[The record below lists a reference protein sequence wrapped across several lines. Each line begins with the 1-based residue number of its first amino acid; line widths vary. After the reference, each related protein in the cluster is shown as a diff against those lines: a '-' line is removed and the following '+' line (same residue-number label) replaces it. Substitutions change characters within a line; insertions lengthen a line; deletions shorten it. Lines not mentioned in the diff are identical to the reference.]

1 MNQFLSNSF
10 DSVDDHVGMNSKSCE
25 NNSPNST
32 NKVICNTSVTNQ
44 TSGFNVTVN
53 QNKSINLKRSCNSL
67 KTIFDR
73 RKLSTS
79 LSETIDNEEWNK
91 QSHDDGSLA
100 VISRPVSNTSSYISF
115 ENLSGSYALPLASLV
130 PGEMIATTIS
140 NRISSVKSTND
151 MKMRNKP
158 ISTDLLN
165 ARRKL
170 QRQWAT
176 CSSLCN
182 NNSPNNTA
190 HTTNNRGLYDAN
202 SITSNRKS
210 VTTEKKFKSRW
221 LFLWRQSFDRGIDST
236 TNWSNKTRVDT
247 RRKLFRKLGYKS
259 ANEMYLSENT
269 SSISESNGYI
279 NNAGRFRSEVSVV
292 SSRKVTESSPS
303 YANSLSFDLSLKEKD
318 SPSLS
323 SENRLCCG
331 NFDNT
336 NDYDNDSVKYSDC
349 LFISEKSQSN
359 ERVVGLHQGG
369 SSDTQLMD
377 HFRDRSLR
385 TTTQLQQNQRQL
397 QRSSYEIGL
406 NQIHSPEMPPVS
418 TMQQSQSFGTG
429 RSVTNFDD
437 EYFMFDHDPHSLYN
451 NSSGVNFKSTTTPL
465 HLENP
470 ERETRWYFKYFL
482 GKYHQLHCGYLT
494 ERDPFLLAVAKD
506 DIQTYGISQY
516 RAILWRKTG
525 SQKLCISYNPTNA
538 LTAKKVL
545 NFFDIHRVEKGPREI
560 LNFEAQKDALTLEEQ
575 EGSVNFKFGVLY
587 CIEGQTSDQE
597 MYNNETGSEQ
607 FERFVDLLGERIN
620 LKSWDRFKGG
630 LDTKSNTTG
639 IDSVYTIY
647 EGHEIMFHVSTLL
660 PYSTENRQQIERK
673 RHVGNDIVNIIFVD
687 GCPPGEQPSWTPS
700 MMRTHFTHIF
710 AVVTYDNEAKV
721 YRLNIFAEESVPF
734 FGPPLHN
741 PPEFKNPQEF
751 REFLLVKLINGEKA
765 AFRSPVFAQ
774 KRQRTLEMLLN
785 TICITYTNEANN
797 GAIYRRA
804 FSDVVVDSFN
814 GVTTSKEQSRN
825 DAYIRYGQ
833 MLKLN
838 TIIRGDAPTSSITSG
853 QSKKNLWQ
861 PKLIYKCTQSEII
874 CGDVWGE
881 QVIVSTEQ
889 GTFGFKDHEPPV
901 LLIDKSVEVKQLE
914 VAQFELLIIRYD
926 KGREGKVAVIQLN
939 CLTFSTKPIDR
950 LQVKKLSLEKTKGA
964 QLFTVSKSPSHP
976 LRLAVAVNRRIVIF
990 QWHLFTGRSLSSWN
1004 QLAQPDP
1011 VENFQLIREVHMIDS
1026 IQTLSFIEGI
1036 PGGKLCV
1043 GYRNQFILLDERS
1056 KEITQLF
1063 RTEGSR
1069 NQVVSALEL
1078 WADDEH
1084 ELLLCFT
1091 RTCHFQ
1097 KLSLTTPGINS
1108 RRQPL
1113 STSNPNDSSFNWNI
1127 KSSTET
1133 STNKSSPTLS
1143 QIPGSSSLDSPSS
1156 TTSGSSVA
1164 RSCSPE
1170 PTFSSTNLNLTCEEK
1185 VKTSDFDFAWTFEPQ
1200 QVAVCFPYIFGFN
1213 PSAIEIRLLINGSL
1227 VHTMLV
1233 TDCRLITVKG
1243 DIFFTST
1250 SETLDYKTSPT
1261 INNNTVSASNTGN
1274 DNITQQNEIKSILKA
1289 VDQLNLDDN
1298 HQSHDSLVYPENFET
1313 QKNSL
1318 ASCEQDHNELQ
1329 SNLTSAS
1336 YSISSPPYSG
1346 INSPTGAKILTSTSS
1361 LVVSSVNSTN
1371 TDLNQPQTN
1380 FIYKIPIYSSSKQM
1394 NHSNSNNNNNSN
1406 NENRY

>member
-1 MNQFLSNSF
+1 MHQSISSSF
-10 DSVDDHVGMNSKSCE
+10 DSDDNNIVMNSRSVDS
-25 NNSPNST
+25 NNNNNNAIINDNIIRKLKVTNST
-32 NKVICNTSVTNQ
+32 TGYDVM
-44 TSGFNVTVN
+44 VN
-53 QNKSINLKRSCNSL
+53 HNLKRSCNSI
-67 KTIFDR
+67 KKIFHR
-73 RKLSTS
+73 RIISTSFSETTNNNVHWNKLSDDDD
-79 LSETIDNEEWNK
+79 DN
-91 QSHDDGSLA
+91 DGSSA
-100 VISRPVSNTSSYISF
+100 ITSRLTSNKSSHISF
-115 ENLSGSYALPLASLV
+115 ENLSGNSTIPLTSLV
-130 PGEMIATTIS
+130 TSDMMTTTIS
-140 NRISSVKSTND
+140 TTMSFGKMTND
-151 MKMRNKP
+151 VKIRNKP
-158 ISTDLLN
+158 TSTDLLN
-165 ARRKL
+165 VQRKL

-176 CSSLCN
+176 CSSLYNN
-182 NNSPNNTA
+182 NNSNNIYQ
-190 HTTNNRGLYDAN
+190 TTNSTGLYDLN
-202 SITSNRKS
+202 SIISNRRS
-210 VTTEKKFKSRW
+210 GTTKRKNKSRW
-221 LFLWRQSFDRGIDST
+221 LFLWRQSVDHGIDST
-236 TNWSNKTRVDT
+236 TNWSNKTRVDM
-247 RRKLFRKLGYKS
+247 RRRLFRKLGYKS

-269 SSISESNGYI
+269 SLTSESNGYI
-279 NNAGRFRSEVSVV
+279 NNAGRFRSEVNVIPN
-292 SSRKVTESSPS
+292 RKVKESSPN
-303 YANSLSFDLSLKEKD
+303 YLNSISFDLSLKVKD
-318 SPSLS
+318 SPISLS
-323 SENRLCCG
+323 KNHLSIEN
-331 NFDNT
+331 FENT
-336 NDYDNDSVKYSDC
+336 NDDDDDSVKNYDC
-349 LFISEKSQSN
+349 LSISDELRSN
-359 ERVVGLHQGG
+359 EGVLNLHPSGF
-369 SSDTQLMD
+369 SDTQLID
-377 HFRDRSLR
+377 HFRDRLL
-385 TTTQLQQNQRQL
+385 TTSSRIQQSQRSLQQ
-397 QRSSYEIGL
+397 SSYETGL
-406 NQIHSPEMPPVS
+406 NQLYSPEIPPTS
-418 TMQQSQSFGTG
+418 TIQATTQTFGTDNN
-429 RSVTNFDD
+429 VTNFDD
-437 EYFMFDHDPHSLYN
+437 EYFMFDHDPHSIYYN
-451 NSSGVNFKSTTTPL
+451 NSGMNFKSTTTPL

-494 ERDPFLLAVAKD
+494 ERDPFLLAVVKD

-545 NFFDIHRVEKGPREI
+545 NFFDIHRVEKGPRGI

-587 CIEGQTSDQE
+587 CVEGQTSDQE
-597 MYNNETGSEQ
+597 MYNNEKGSEQ
-607 FERFVDLLGERIN
+607 FERFIDLLGERIG

-647 EGHEIMFHVSTLL
+647 EGHEIMFHISTLL

-673 RHVGNDIVNIIFVD
+673 RHIGNDIVNIIFVD
-687 GCPPGEQPSWTPS
+687 GCPPGQQPSWTPS

-710 AVVTYDNEAKV
+710 AVVTYDNEANV

-741 PPEFKNPQEF
+741 PPEFKNSQEF

-785 TICITYTNEANN
+785 AICTTYTNEANN
-797 GAIYRRA
+797 GAIYRRS

-825 DAYIRYGQ
+825 DAHIRYGQ

-853 QSKKNLWQ
+853 QSRKNLWQ

-881 QVIVSTEQ
+881 QLIVTTEQ
-889 GTFGFKDHEPPV
+889 GTFGFKDREPPV
-901 LLIDKSVEVKQLE
+901 LLIDKNVEVKQLE

-926 KGREGKVAVIQLN
+926 KGREGKIAVIQLN
-939 CLTFSTKPIDR
+939 CLTLTKPFDR
-950 LQVKKLSLEKTKGA
+950 SQVKKLSLEKTKGA
-964 QLFTVSKSPSHP
+964 QLFAISKSPSHP
-976 LRLAVAVNRRIVIF
+976 LRLAAAVNRKIVIF

-1011 VENFQLIREVHMIDS
+1011 VENFQIIREVHMVDS
-1026 IQTLSFIEGI
+1026 IQTLSFVEGI

-1056 KEITQLF
+1056 KETTQLF

-1097 KLSLTTPGINS
+1097 KLSLITPGIS
-1108 RRQPL
+1108 SCRQPIPTNSPIDL
-1113 STSNPNDSSFNWNI
+1113 NFNWSM
-1127 KSSTET
+1127 KSSMEIN
-1133 STNKSSPTLS
+1133 TNKSSPALS
-1143 QIPGSSSLDSPSS
+1143 QVQGSSSIDSPSS
-1156 TTSGSSVA
+1156 TTSGSSMA

-1170 PTFSSTNLNLTCEEK
+1170 PSFNSMNLNLTCEEK
-1185 VKTSDFDFAWTFEPQ
+1185 VKTSDCDFAWTFEPQ

-1243 DIFFTST
+1243 DIYFTST

-1261 INNNTVSASNTGN
+1261 INNNAVTSNTSN
-1274 DNITQQNEIKSILKA
+1274 DNNTKQNEIKSVIQA
-1289 VDQLNLDDN
+1289 VDHLNLDDN
-1298 HQSHDSLVYPENFET
+1298 HQTNDSLNDPEICET
-1313 QKNSL
+1313 HKNLLPSL
-1318 ASCEQDHNELQ
+1318 EQDHNELQ
-1329 SNLTSAS
+1329 SNSSS
-1336 YSISSPPYSG
+1336 YSSNM
-1346 INSPTGAKILTSTSS
+1346 NSPTGIKILPLTSMNNTNSSSIVSS
-1361 LVVSSVNSTN
+1361 LNSTN
-1371 TDLNQPQTN
+1371 NDLNQSQTN
-1380 FIYKIPIYSSSKQM
+1380 FIYKIPIYSSNKQI
-1394 NHSNSNNNNNSN
+1394 NNNNNG
-1406 NENRY
+1406 NR

>member
-1 MNQFLSNSF
+1 MNMNNQVINSHNSNS
-10 DSVDDHVGMNSKSCE
+10 
-25 NNSPNST
+25 
-32 NKVICNTSVTNQ
+32 KVTCQI
-44 TSGFNVTVN
+44 TSGLESSKIN
-53 QNKSINLKRSCNSL
+53 QNKLIHLKRSCNSL
-67 KTIFDR
+67 KTLSNQQT
-73 RKLSTS
+73 LST
-79 LSETIDNEEWNK
+79 LFIETLNDEQQYNK
-91 QSHDDGSLA
+91 TYQQLNNYDHNLMTTTSK
-100 VISRPVSNTSSYISF
+100 PTSSTSSF
-115 ENLSGSYALPLASLV
+115 ENLSKSYALPQTLV
-130 PGEMIATTIS
+130 VTNGLTTTTTTTTNSTLITS
-140 NRISSVKSTND
+140 MKSIND
-151 MKMRNKP
+151 MKLRNKP
-158 ISTDLLN
+158 ISSDLLCVKK
-165 ARRKL
+165 KL

-182 NNSPNNTA
+182 NSNYNSYNNNIPQ
-190 HTTNNRGLYDAN
+190 HTTINNSGLYDRN
-202 SITSNRKS
+202 SLISNCKFAI
-210 VTTEKKFKSRW
+210 TEKKNKSNW
-221 LFLWRQSFDRGIDST
+221 LFTWRQSFDRGIDFT
-236 TNWSNKTRVDT
+236 TNWSNKSRVDR
-247 RRKLFRKLGYKS
+247 RRKLFHKLGYKS
-259 ANEMYLSENT
+259 ANEMYMSENT
-269 SSISESNGYI
+269 SFTSESNGFI

-292 SSRKVTESSPS
+292 SSKKLTETSPS
-303 YANSLSFDLSLKEKD
+303 YNNSISFDLSLKVKD
-318 SPSLS
+318 SSTSL
-323 SENRLCCG
+323 SENRLSIG
-331 NFDNT
+331 NFENT
-336 NDYDNDSVKYSDC
+336 NDC
-349 LFISEKSQSN
+349 LFKSEEIPSNLHPGGFSDTHLLDHYKHTLIPTASQS
-359 ERVVGLHQGG
+359 HQ
-369 SSDTQLMD
+369 S
-377 HFRDRSLR
+377 
-385 TTTQLQQNQRQL
+385 QRQI
-397 QRSSYEIGL
+397 QQSSYDTGL
-406 NQIHSPEMPPVS
+406 NQLCNSEMLPVS
-418 TMQQSQSFGTG
+418 SIQQSQSFGIDT
-429 RSVTNFDD
+429 SMTNFDD
-437 EYFMFDHDPHSLYN
+437 EYFQFDHDPQSFYN
-451 NSSGVNFKSTTTPL
+451 INSGINFKSTTTPL

-482 GKYHQLHCGYLT
+482 GKYHQLYCGYLT
-494 ERDPFLLAVAKD
+494 EHDPFLLAVVKD
-506 DIQTYGISQY
+506 DMQTYGISQY

-545 NFFDIHRVEKGPREI
+545 NFFDIHRLDKGPREI
-560 LNFEAQKDALTLEEQ
+560 LNFEVQKDALTLEEQ

-597 MYNNETGSEQ
+597 MYNNEKGSEQ
-607 FERFVDLLGERIN
+607 FERFVDLLGDRIG

-710 AVVTYDNEAKV
+710 AVVTYDNEANV

-785 TICITYTNEANN
+785 AICTTYTNETNN

-825 DAYIRYGQ
+825 DAHIRYGQ

-881 QVIVSTEQ
+881 RLIVSTEQ
-889 GTFGFKDHEPPV
+889 GTFGFKDQEPPA

-926 KGREGKVAVIQLN
+926 KGREAKVAVIQLN
-939 CLTFSTKPIDR
+939 SLTSIKPIDR
-950 LQVKKLSLEKTKGA
+950 TQVKKLSLEKTRGA
-964 QLFTVSKSPSHP
+964 QLFAVTKSPSHP
-976 LRLAVAVNRRIVIF
+976 LRLAAAVNRRIVIY

-1011 VENFQLIREVHMIDS
+1011 VENFQIIKEVHMIDS

-1056 KEITQLF
+1056 KETTQLF
-1063 RTEGSR
+1063 RTEGNR

-1078 WADDEH
+1078 WADEEH

-1097 KLSLTTPGINS
+1097 KLILTTPRIGS
-1108 RRQPL
+1108 RRQGLPI
-1113 STSNPNDSSFNWNI
+1113 SSPADSSFNWNM
-1127 KSSTET
+1127 KSSMET
-1133 STNKSSPTLS
+1133 STNKSSPVLS
-1143 QIPGSSSLDSPSS
+1143 QASSSLDSPSP
-1156 TTSGSSVA
+1156 TSGSVA
-1164 RSCSPE
+1164 RSCSPD
-1170 PTFSSTNLNLTCEEK
+1170 PSFNSINSNLISEEK
-1185 VKTSDFDFAWTFEPQ
+1185 MKTSDFDFAWTFEPQ

-1250 SETLDYKTSPT
+1250 SETLDYKISPT
-1261 INNNTVSASNTGN
+1261 ANSTTVTNNPGT
-1274 DNITQQNEIKSILKA
+1274 DNISQQNDMKSIMRA
-1289 VDQLNLDDN
+1289 VDQLHIDES
-1298 HQSHDSLVYPENFET
+1298 QQTIDSSTYPENYDS
-1313 QKNSL
+1313 QKHL
-1318 ASCEQDHNELQ
+1318 PPPIEQCHIDSQ
-1329 SNLTSAS
+1329 SNLSSNS
-1336 YSISSPPYSG
+1336 YTISSATCS
-1346 INSPTGAKILTSTSS
+1346 STGARVLPSNSTSS
-1361 LVVSSVNSTN
+1361 STVTSSNLTN
-1371 TDLNQPQTN
+1371 MDSNQPQTN
-1380 FIYKIPIYSSSKQM
+1380 FIYKIPIYSSNKQM
-1394 NHSNSNNNNNSN
+1394 SN
-1406 NENRY
+1406 NEN

>member
-1 MNQFLSNSF
+1 
-10 DSVDDHVGMNSKSCE
+10 
-25 NNSPNST
+25 
-32 NKVICNTSVTNQ
+32 
-44 TSGFNVTVN
+44 
-53 QNKSINLKRSCNSL
+53 
-67 KTIFDR
+67 
-73 RKLSTS
+73 
-79 LSETIDNEEWNK
+79 
-91 QSHDDGSLA
+91 
-100 VISRPVSNTSSYISF
+100 
-115 ENLSGSYALPLASLV
+115 
-130 PGEMIATTIS
+130 
-140 NRISSVKSTND
+140 
-151 MKMRNKP
+151 
-158 ISTDLLN
+158 
-165 ARRKL
+165 
-170 QRQWAT
+170 
-176 CSSLCN
+176 
-182 NNSPNNTA
+182 
-190 HTTNNRGLYDAN
+190 
-202 SITSNRKS
+202 
-210 VTTEKKFKSRW
+210 
-221 LFLWRQSFDRGIDST
+221 
-236 TNWSNKTRVDT
+236 
-247 RRKLFRKLGYKS
+247 
-259 ANEMYLSENT
+259 MYLSENT
-269 SSISESNGYI
+269 STLSESNGFI
-279 NNAGRFRSEVSVV
+279 NNAGRFRSEIGVIPCK
-292 SSRKVTESSPS
+292 KVKETSPGHP
-303 YANSLSFDLSLKEKD
+303 NCVSFDSSLKTKD
-318 SPSLS
+318 SPSSL
-323 SENRLCCG
+323 SENRLSMLNFEDKVSDEMINVDIEG
-331 NFDNT
+331 NK
-336 NDYDNDSVKYSDC
+336 DYERRVT
-349 LFISEKSQSN
+349 SEKVQTTDSEASLLTNKSNSNLALDSFRNTLTPTVASQQS
-359 ERVVGLHQGG
+359 EKR
-369 SSDTQLMD
+369 
-377 HFRDRSLR
+377 
-385 TTTQLQQNQRQL
+385 QLQQ
-397 QRSSYEIGL
+397 SSYDTGL
-406 NQIHSPEMPPVS
+406 NQLCCPTTQTS
-418 TMQQSQSFGTG
+418 TSIQQSQSFGTG
-429 RSVTNFDD
+429 TATVTSYDDND
-437 EYFMFDHDPHSLYN
+437 EYFSFEHDTSAFY
-451 NSSGVNFKSTTTPL
+451 NSSTGSNFKSTSTPL

-482 GKYHQLHCGYLT
+482 GRYHQLYCGYLT

-560 LNFEAQKDALTLEEQ
+560 LNFEVQKDALTLEEQ

-597 MYNNETGSEQ
+597 MYNNEKGSEQ
-607 FERFVDLLGERIN
+607 FERFVNLLGERIG

-687 GCPPGEQPSWTPS
+687 GCPPGQQPSWTPS

-710 AVVTYDNEAKV
+710 AIVTFDSEAEV

-785 TICITYTNEANN
+785 AICTTYANDTNN

-861 PKLIYKCTQSEII
+861 PKLIHKCTQSEII
-874 CGDVWGE
+874 CGDVWGDNL
-881 QVIVSTEQ
+881 IISTEQ

-926 KGREGKVAVIQLN
+926 KGREAKVAVLQLN
-939 CLTFSTKPIDR
+939 CLTSTKPVDR
-950 LQVKKLSLEKTKGA
+950 SQAKKLTLEKTKGS
-964 QLFTVSKSPSHP
+964 QLFTVSKSPNHP
-976 LRLAVAVNRRIVIF
+976 LRLAIAVHRRIIVF

-1011 VENFQLIREVHMIDS
+1011 IENFQIMREVHLIEPV
-1026 IQTLSFIEGI
+1026 QTLSFVEGI
-1036 PGGKLCV
+1036 PGGRLCV
-1043 GYRNQFILLDERS
+1043 GYRNQFILVDEKN
-1056 KEITQLF
+1056 KETIQLF

-1078 WADDEH
+1078 WADEEH

-1097 KLSLTTPGINS
+1097 KLSLTSSSGMGS
-1108 RRQPL
+1108 RRQAPL
-1113 STSNPNDSSFNWNI
+1113 INSPVDTSFNWNM
-1127 KSSTET
+1127 KTTMET
-1133 STNKSSPTLS
+1133 SAVKSSPSLS
-1143 QIPGSSSLDSPSS
+1143 QTQGSNSVDSPSP
-1156 TTSGSSVA
+1156 TGGPIA
-1164 RSCSPE
+1164 RSCSPD
-1170 PTFSSTNLNLTCEEK
+1170 PLFHPLNISTSCEEK
-1185 VKTSDFDFAWTFEPQ
+1185 VKTSDFDFAWNFEPQ

-1213 PSAIEIRLLINGSL
+1213 PAAIEIRLLINGSL

-1233 TDCRLITVKG
+1233 SDCRLITAKG
-1243 DIFFTST
+1243 DIYFTST
-1250 SETLDYKTSPT
+1250 SETLDYETGPAVSNT
-1261 INNNTVSASNTGN
+1261 NIINNSSSENQNSNKSL
-1274 DNITQQNEIKSILKA
+1274 QQNDGQSIIKAL
-1289 VDQLNLDDN
+1289 DQMNLDDG
-1298 HQSHDSLVYPENFET
+1298 Q
-1313 QKNSL
+1313 NSNYL
-1318 ASCEQDHNELQ
+1318 
-1329 SNLTSAS
+1329 SN
-1336 YSISSPPYSG
+1336 SG
-1346 INSPTGAKILTSTSS
+1346 INGDIQKNPSLRVRQHYQRQQQSEPQSSTSS
-1361 LVVSSVNSTN
+1361 AASITSSGSSMNSCSGLPGSVRFFPSNSIANTSLSSVASSSSIAHICSSVSA
-1371 TDLNQPQTN
+1371 DLSQLQTN
-1380 FIYKIPIYSSSKQM
+1380 FIYRIPIYSLNKQM
-1394 NHSNSNNNNNSN
+1394 NS
-1406 NENRY
+1406 NENK

>member
-1 MNQFLSNSF
+1 MHQLISNSF
-10 DSVDDHVGMNSKSCE
+10 DTDDNSIGMNMKGVDNDNA
-25 NNSPNST
+25 NNT
-32 NKVICNTSVTNQ
+32 NDNIIRKIKGINT
-44 TSGFNVTVN
+44 TSGYDVTIN
-53 QNKSINLKRSCNSL
+53 HNLKRSCNSI
-67 KTIFDR
+67 KKIFSR
-73 RKLSTS
+73 RIISTSFSETNNNIHWNKLSDDDSSSALTSRLTSNKSSYVSFES
-79 LSETIDNEEWNK
+79 LSGNRAIPLTSFVTNELMTTTTSTTMSSGK
-91 QSHDDGSLA
+91 
-100 VISRPVSNTSSYISF
+100 NTSD
-115 ENLSGSYALPLASLV
+115 V
-130 PGEMIATTIS
+130 
-140 NRISSVKSTND
+140 
-151 MKMRNKP
+151 KMRNKP
-158 ISTDLLN
+158 TSTDLLN
-165 ARRKL
+165 VKRKL

-182 NNSPNNTA
+182 NNNSYNIYQTVNST
-190 HTTNNRGLYDAN
+190 GLYDIN
-202 SITSNRKS
+202 SITSNRRS
-210 VTTEKKFKSRW
+210 GTTERKNKSRW
-221 LFLWRQSFDRGIDST
+221 LSLWRQSLDRGIDST
-236 TNWSNKTRVDT
+236 TNWSNKTRVDM
-247 RRKLFRKLGYKS
+247 RRRLFRKLGYKS
-259 ANEMYLSENT
+259 ANEMYFSENT
-269 SSISESNGYI
+269 SLTSESNGYI
-279 NNAGRFRSEVSVV
+279 NNAGRFRSEINIVPN
-292 SSRKVTESSPS
+292 RKVVVESSPN
-303 YANSLSFDLSLKEKD
+303 YLNSVSFDLSLKIKD
-318 SPSLS
+318 SSNSLTKNHLS
-323 SENRLCCG
+323 VEN
-331 NFDNT
+331 FETT
-336 NDYDNDSVKYSDC
+336 NDNDSVKNYDC
-349 LFISEKSQSN
+349 LSIPDESRSN
-359 ERVVGLHQGG
+359 EGIVNDHLGG
-369 SSDTQLMD
+369 FNDTQLIN
-377 HFRDRSLR
+377 HFKNNLLK
-385 TTTQLQQNQRQL
+385 TTSQTNQSQRQS
-397 QRSSYEIGL
+397 QRSSYETGL
-406 NQIHSPEMPPVS
+406 NQLDNSEIQPIS
-418 TMQQSQSFGTG
+418 TIQQSQSFGTG
-429 RSVTNFDD
+429 NNVTNFDD
-437 EYFMFDHDPHSLYN
+437 EYFMFDHEPYSIYN
-451 NSSGVNFKSTTTPL
+451 NSSGMNFKSTTTPL

-494 ERDPFLLAVAKD
+494 ERDPFLLAVVKD

-545 NFFDIHRVEKGPREI
+545 NFFDIHRVEKGPRGI

-587 CIEGQTSDQE
+587 CVEGQTSDQE
-597 MYNNETGSEQ
+597 MYNNEKGSEQ
-607 FERFVDLLGERIN
+607 FERFIDLLGERIG

-647 EGHEIMFHVSTLL
+647 EGHEIMFHISTLL

-673 RHVGNDIVNIIFVD
+673 RHIGNDIVNIIFVD
-687 GCPPGEQPSWTPS
+687 GCPPGQQPSWTPS

-710 AVVTYDNEAKV
+710 AVVTYDNEANV

-734 FGPPLHN
+734 FGPPLYN

-785 TICITYTNEANN
+785 AICTTYTSEANN

-825 DAYIRYGQ
+825 DAHIRYGQ

-853 QSKKNLWQ
+853 QSRKNLWQ

-874 CGDVWGE
+874 CGDVWGD
-881 QVIVSTEQ
+881 QLIVSTEQ
-889 GTFGFKDHEPPV
+889 GTFGFKDREPSV
-901 LLIDKSVEVKQLE
+901 LLIDKNVEVKQLE

-926 KGREGKVAVIQLN
+926 KGREGKIAVIQLN
-939 CLTFSTKPIDR
+939 CLTSTKPIDR
-950 LQVKKLSLEKTKGA
+950 SQAKKLSLEKTKGA
-964 QLFTVSKSPSHP
+964 QLFAVSKSPSQP
-976 LRLAVAVNRRIVIF
+976 LRLAAAVNRKIVIF

-1011 VENFQLIREVHMIDS
+1011 VENFQIIREVHMIDS
-1026 IQTLSFIEGI
+1026 IQTLSFVEGI

-1056 KEITQLF
+1056 KETTQLF

-1097 KLSLTTPGINS
+1097 KLALITPGIGS
-1108 RRQPL
+1108 CRQPIP
-1113 STSNPNDSSFNWNI
+1113 TSCPTDSNFNWSM
-1127 KSSTET
+1127 KSSMEIN
-1133 STNKSSPTLS
+1133 TNKSLPALS
-1143 QIPGSSSLDSPSS
+1143 QVQGSSSVESPTS
-1156 TTSGSSVA
+1156 TTSGSSIA

-1170 PTFSSTNLNLTCEEK
+1170 PSFNSMNLNLPCEEK
-1185 VKTSDFDFAWTFEPQ
+1185 VKTSDCDFAWTFEPQ

-1243 DIFFTST
+1243 DIYFTST

-1261 INNNTVSASNTGN
+1261 INNTAVTSNTSN
-1274 DNITQQNEIKSILKA
+1274 DNITKQNEINSVLQA

-1298 HQSHDSLVYPENFET
+1298 HQTNDPLIYPEIYDTHKNLHSSFEHD
-1313 QKNSL
+1313 Q
-1318 ASCEQDHNELQ
+1318 NELQ
-1329 SNLTSAS
+1329 TNLFSTIQPISSSS
-1336 YSISSPPYSG
+1336 YSNM
-1346 INSPTGAKILTSTSS
+1346 NSPTGIKVLTLNSINNNNNNTNSS
-1361 LVVSSVNSTN
+1361 SVVSSSSSFNSTN
-1371 TDLNQPQTN
+1371 MELNQSQTN
-1380 FIYKIPIYSSSKQM
+1380 FIYKIPIYSSNK
-1394 NHSNSNNNNNSN
+1394 
-1406 NENRY
+1406 